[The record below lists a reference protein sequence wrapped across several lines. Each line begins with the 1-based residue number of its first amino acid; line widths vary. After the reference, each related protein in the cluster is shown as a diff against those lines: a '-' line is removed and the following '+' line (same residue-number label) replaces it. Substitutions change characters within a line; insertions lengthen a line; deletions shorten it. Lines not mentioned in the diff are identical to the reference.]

1 MFGKGAFITALPITE
16 GPRPEGE
23 GLKNLYRV
31 KELSAALSQP
41 FWKCSPFI
49 LAPSSMKLFY
59 AEPLL
64 EFWRGIQNAG
74 GLHLSLCIIGYSLPK
89 YDEYAMQAIYHV
101 ARNYQYFEPNLR
113 HRGRKKTKVR
123 IIDFQP
129 TRRGIAGFRRRYHFL
144 NWRRTEARFDGFN
157 EESVDWLLR

>member
-1 MFGKGAFITALPITE
+1 MVRSVEAGPRSACRQPLQPAFGKGAFISALPITE

-23 GLKNLYRV
+23 GLKNLCRV
-31 KELSAALSQP
+31 KNLNTALSQP

-59 AEPLL
+59 AQPLL
-64 EFWRGIQNAG
+64 EFWRGLENAG

-101 ARNYQYFEPNLR
+101 ARNYQYFEPELE
-113 HRGRKKTKVR
+113 H
-123 IIDFQP
+123 
-129 TRRGIAGFRRRYHFL
+129 
-144 NWRRTEARFDGFN
+144 
-157 EESVDWLLR
+157 